1 MSWLGKILTFL
12 VLIAS
17 VAWMALTLNVYV
29 TRTNWKARAD
39 AAEKALK
46 ESETNRRTELST
58 SAAEVAR
65 IANLLSAERSRT
77 ADLDKTIADQ
87 LASSSKSDE
96 DFRKWTTNHAAV
108 EQRERLLVA
117 QQKATLSEL
126 EDTRKR
132 NTVLENDRVQLVR
145 DAENANRE
153 RLRAEND
160 AKLARAISDENVAR
174 AASLQA
180 QLSELRQS
188 GGGGGAATVLRS
200 VDKAP
205 PPVPE
210 NVRGTVVS
218 DLAGSFVEISVGL
231 DAGVTPGARLD
242 VFRETNG
249 GRYLGTLVVTKSAY
263 PKNAVAEFR
272 PARQVPVSQLKPE
285 ELPRKGDQ
293 VSIVGDPRP
302 NR

>member
-46 ESETNRRTELST
+46 ESEANRRAELST
-58 SAAEVAR
+58 SATEVAR
-65 IANLLSAERSRT
+65 MANLLSAERSRT
-77 ADLDKTIADQ
+77 ADLDKA
-87 LASSSKSDE
+87 LAEQKASGSKSDE
-96 DFRKWTTNHAAV
+96 EFRKLTNNYAV
-108 EQRERLLVA
+108 LQQSVQLLVA

-126 EDTRKR
+126 EDTRGR
-132 NTVLENDRVQLVR
+132 NTLLENNRVQLVR
-145 DAENANRE
+145 DAEAANRE
-153 RLRAEND
+153 RLRAENE

-174 AASLQA
+174 AAVLQA
-180 QLSELRQS
+180 QLSELRQP

-200 VDKAP
+200 IDKVPAP
-205 PPVPE
+205 LPE
-210 NVRGTVVS
+210 NVRGTVTS
-218 DLAGSFVEISVGL
+218 DLAGSFVEISIGL

-272 PARQVPVSQLKPE
+272 PASQVPVSQLKPE

-293 VSIVGDPRP
+293 VGIVGGSR